1 MACLIEI
8 HKVGW
13 WRRRRRFGE
22 WRRSINMVRVVSK
35 TLRHALAPASG
46 PGRAIFLPA
55 AAAAAKAAAKVAQV
69 AVAVAKWV
77 AVAAS
82 LNLDCVQ
89 CHLRHFAKTL
99 HVCDI
104 VDNCFH
110 NLMENLIKFT
120 IKRAMLGTL
129 PTVRFDVCS
138 FSFLLPVRNEL
149 EKELYEHTAPSSFLF
164 DVCMLPLRPVYFNIP
179 DGTGNHGQLDL
190 HVWRCWIKI

>member
-1 MACLIEI
+1 MAAAAA
-8 HKVGW
+8 V
-13 WRRRRRFGE
+13 RRVAPLHQYGSGSKQDAEARISASE
-22 WRRSINMVRVVSK
+22 WSRSC
-35 TLRHALAPASG
+35 H
-46 PGRAIFLPA
+46 FLPA